1 MHALLQYVGE
11 VVDTALSADRSPN
24 DIHPGAVLVGWQC
37 GFEPHVVAIVGAYG
51 PEEIDED
58 EAIEIATDWLEERK
72 WFTNG
77 RSDPDYVVSLS
88 AEDLQQDDA

>member
-1 MHALLQYVGE
+1 MRSFAMHALLQYVGE

-51 PEEIDED
+51 
-58 EAIEIATDWLEERK
+58 ATDWLEERK